1 MMKGLGKY
9 LVAWVLASAS
19 VAYGAEAQPLAQN
32 PLVETRLNAISENLR
47 CLVCQNESLAGSRS
61 DLAEDLRREVR
72 HLIEAGKSDKEVIEF
87 LVSRYG
93 DYVLYDPPFK
103 ATTVLLWVG
112 PFALLIGGLIGLI
125 VFLRRRSRQGLVDED
140 DAPPAPPASSVPLAT
155 TAAPATTAAS
165 ATARQRVA
173 GRWLVWLI
181 MLLIPLGG
189 GLVYLKV
196 GNLAALDPANVK
208 PAPDPNVMVAR
219 LQAKLEANPDDPAG
233 WQLLARAYMVMNR
246 PDDAVKAFQRILPQI
261 KQQPQLMADY
271 AEALAA
277 AGDLKGARTWINNA
291 LKQGSQD
298 PKVLFMAGGLAFE
311 QANYKQAIQY
321 WERVLKIVGPDSP
334 EGKFVQESLGEA
346 KARLK

>member
-1 MMKGLGKY
+1 MMGLMKY
-9 LVAWVLASAS
+9 VVAFVLATGS
-19 VAYGAEAQPLAQN
+19 VAYAAEAQPLAQN

-112 PFALLIGGLIGLI
+112 PFVLLVGGLIGLV

-140 DAPPAPPASSVPLAT
+140 DAPPLPA
-155 TAAPATTAAS
+155 ATTAAS
-165 ATARQRVA
+165 ASASSSRVA

-181 MLLIPLGG
+181 ILLMPLGG

-261 KQQPQLMADY
+261 KQQPPLMADY

-277 AGDLKGARTWINNA
+277 AGDLNGARTWINNA

-311 QANYKQAIQY
+311 SANYKQAVQY
-321 WERVLKIVGPDSP
+321 WERVIKIVGPDSQ
-334 EGKFVQESLGEA
+334 EGKFVQESIAEA

>member
-1 MMKGLGKY
+1 MKGLVKY
-9 LVAWVLASAS
+9 AVAFVLATGS
-19 VAYGAEAQPLAQN
+19 VAYAAEAQPLAQN

-112 PFALLIGGLIGLI
+112 PFVLLVGGLIGLI
-125 VFLRRRSRQGLVDED
+125 IFLRRRSRQGLVDEP
-140 DAPPAPPASSVPLAT
+140 DATPAPIT
-155 TAAPATTAAS
+155 ITAAPAT
-165 ATARQRVA
+165 ATTRVA

-189 GLVYLKV
+189 SLVYLKV
-196 GNLAALDPANVK
+196 GNLAALDPANVR

-219 LQAKLEANPDDPAG
+219 LQAKLEANPNDPAG

-261 KQQPQLMADY
+261 KQQPPLMADY

-277 AGDLKGARTWINNA
+277 AGDLNGARTWINNA

-311 QANYKQAIQY
+311 SADYKQAIQY
-321 WERVLKIVGPDSP
+321 WERVIKIVGPDSQ
-334 EGKFVQESLGEA
+334 EGKFVQESIAEA

>member
-1 MMKGLGKY
+1 MKGLVKY
-9 LVAWVLASAS
+9 AVAFVLASSS
-19 VAYGAEAQPLAQN
+19 VAFAAEAQPLAQN

-112 PFALLIGGLIGLI
+112 PFVLLVGGLIGLV

-140 DAPPAPPASSVPLAT
+140 DAPPLPAAT
-155 TAAPATTAAS
+155 TATS
-165 ATARQRVA
+165 ATASSSRVA

-181 MLLIPLGG
+181 ILLMPLGG
-189 GLVYLKV
+189 GLVYWKV

-246 PDDAVKAFQRILPQI
+246 PDHAVKAFQRILPQI
-261 KQQPQLMADY
+261 KQQPPLMADY

-277 AGDLKGARTWINNA
+277 AGDLNGARTWINNA

-311 QANYKQAIQY
+311 IANYKQAVQY
-321 WERVLKIVGPDSP
+321 WERVIKIVGPDSQ
-334 EGKFVQESLGEA
+334 EGKFVQESIAEA

>member
-1 MMKGLGKY
+1 MKGLVKY
-9 LVAWVLASAS
+9 AVAFVLASSS
-19 VAYGAEAQPLAQN
+19 VAFAAEAQPLAQN

-103 ATTVLLWVG
+103 ATTVLLWLG
-112 PFALLIGGLIGLI
+112 PFVLLVGGLIGLV

-140 DAPPAPPASSVPLAT
+140 DAPPLPAAT
-155 TAAPATTAAS
+155 TATS
-165 ATARQRVA
+165 ATASSSRVA

-181 MLLIPLGG
+181 ILLMPLGG
-189 GLVYLKV
+189 GLVYWKV

-219 LQAKLEANPDDPAG
+219 LQAKLEANPNDPAG

-261 KQQPQLMADY
+261 KQQPPLMADY

-277 AGDLKGARTWINNA
+277 AGDLNGARTWINNA

-298 PKVLFMAGGLAFE
+298 PKVLFMAGGLSFE
-311 QANYKQAIQY
+311 SANYKQAVQY
-321 WERVLKIVGPDSP
+321 WERVIKIVGPDSQ
-334 EGKFVQESLGEA
+334 EGKFVQESIAEA